1 MCADRAGHR
10 GIADMSADDSKMG
23 DTGQDDSRG
32 IDMRA
37 AASRRTLLIGAVA
50 TSAVVSIRPALA
62 QTAGSVLNCTI
73 PVPERGKGMFI
84 DASGKLVSPDT
95 PGAFPPSPRD
105 FTGEEVRQALQ
116 GRNLPGASREQSQ
129 AYLNY
134 IRKLQNG
141 QSGFTCYA
149 SLQMPRR

>member
-1 MCADRAGHR
+1 MMDADKGQTDEQISGGAEGARAPV
-10 GIADMSADDSKMG
+10 D
-23 DTGQDDSRG
+23 
-32 IDMRA
+32 A
-37 AASRRTLLIGAVA
+37 ARRTLLIGAVA

-62 QTAGSVLNCTI
+62 QTAGSVLNCQI
-73 PVPERGKGMFI
+73 PVPERGKGMYI
-84 DASGKLVSPDT
+84 DPTGKLVAPDT

-105 FTGEEVRQALQ
+105 FTGEEVRKALQ
-116 GRNLPGASREQSQ
+116 GSNLPGTTREQSQ

>member
-1 MCADRAGHR
+1 MMDANEDSHG
-10 GIADMSADDSKMG
+10 GNKSACSDGG
-23 DTGQDDSRG
+23 DALGKT
-32 IDMRA
+32 
-37 AASRRTLLIGAVA
+37 SRRTLLIGAVA

-62 QTAGSVLNCTI
+62 QAAGSVLNCMI
-73 PVPERGKGMFI
+73 PVPEHGNGKFI
-84 DASGKLVSPDT
+84 DAAGKLVSPDT

-105 FTGEEVRQALQ
+105 FTGEEVHLALQ
-116 GRNLPGASREQSQ
+116 GRNLPGTSREQSR

>member
-1 MCADRAGHR
+1 
-10 GIADMSADDSKMG
+10 MSADNSNTG
-23 DTGQDDSRG
+23 DAENSGDAGNSTNAEPANASDPRLDRT
-32 IDMRA
+32 
-37 AASRRTLLIGAVA
+37 ASRRTLLIGAVA

-62 QTAGSVLNCTI
+62 QTAGSVLNCKI
-73 PVPERGKGMFI
+73 PVPERGKGMFV
-84 DASGKLVSPDT
+84 DPAGTLVAPDT

-105 FTGEEVRQALQ
+105 FTGEEVRRALQ
-116 GRNLPGASREQSQ
+116 GANLPGASREQSQ

>member
-1 MCADRAGHR
+1 MMDADKGQTDEQISGGVAGARAPV
-10 GIADMSADDSKMG
+10 D
-23 DTGQDDSRG
+23 
-32 IDMRA
+32 A
-37 AASRRTLLIGAVA
+37 ARRTLLIGAVA

-62 QTAGSVLNCTI
+62 QTAGSVLNCQI
-73 PVPERGKGMFI
+73 PVPERGKGMYI
-84 DASGKLVSPDT
+84 DPTGKLVAPDT

-105 FTGEEVRQALQ
+105 FTGEEVRKALQ
-116 GRNLPGASREQSQ
+116 GTNLPGTTREQSQ

>member
-1 MCADRAGHR
+1 MN
-10 GIADMSADDSKMG
+10 ADDGNKADTGHG
-23 DTGQDDSRG
+23 DTSHARLAGT
-32 IDMRA
+32 
-37 AASRRTLLIGAVA
+37 ASRRTLLIGAVA

-84 DASGKLVSPDT
+84 DSSGTLVAPDT

-105 FTGEEVRQALQ
+105 FSGEEVRRALQ
-116 GRNLPGASREQSQ
+116 GRNLPGTSREQSR

>member
-1 MCADRAGHR
+1 
-10 GIADMSADDSKMG
+10 MSAEDSNADESNTGDRSSG
-23 DTGQDDSRG
+23 DTGQSDVRNPLAHG
-32 IDMRA
+32 T
-37 AASRRTLLIGAVA
+37 ASRRALLIGAVA

-84 DASGKLVSPDT
+84 DGAGKLVSPDT

-116 GRNLPGASREQSQ
+116 GRTLPGTSREQSQ

>member
-1 MCADRAGHR
+1 MH
-10 GIADMSADDSKMG
+10 ADDSNMDG
-23 DTGQDDSRG
+23 STPSDSG
-32 IDMRA
+32 VGPAPVDA
-37 AASRRTLLIGAVA
+37 ARRTLLIGAVA

-62 QTAGSVLNCTI
+62 QTAGSVLNCQI
-73 PVPERGKGMFI
+73 PVPERGKGMYI
-84 DASGKLVSPDT
+84 DPTGKLVTPDT

-105 FTGEEVRQALQ
+105 FAGEEVRKALQ
-116 GRNLPGASREQSQ
+116 GSNLPGTTREQSQ

>member
-1 MCADRAGHR
+1 MDADKGQTDEQISGEAERA
-10 GIADMSADDSKMG
+10 
-23 DTGQDDSRG
+23 
-32 IDMRA
+32 RA
-37 AASRRTLLIGAVA
+37 PVDAARRTLLIGAVA

-62 QTAGSVLNCTI
+62 QTAGSVLNCQI
-73 PVPERGKGMFI
+73 PVPDRSKGLYI
-84 DASGKLVSPDT
+84 DPTGKLVAPDT

-105 FTGEEVRQALQ
+105 FTGEEVRKALQ
-116 GRNLPGASREQSQ
+116 GSNLPGTTREQSQ

>member
-1 MCADRAGHR
+1 
-10 GIADMSADDSKMG
+10 MSADDSKMG
-23 DTGQDDSRG
+23 DTSQDDSRG
-32 IDMRA
+32 LDMRA

>member
-1 MCADRAGHR
+1 MKMH
-10 GIADMSADDSKMG
+10 ADDSNMDG
-23 DTGQDDSRG
+23 STPSDSG
-32 IDMRA
+32 IGPAPVDA
-37 AASRRTLLIGAVA
+37 ARRTLLIGAVA

-62 QTAGSVLNCTI
+62 QTAGSVLNCQI
-73 PVPERGKGMFI
+73 PVPERGKGMYI
-84 DASGKLVSPDT
+84 DPTGKLVTPDT

-105 FTGEEVRQALQ
+105 FTGEEVRKALQ
-116 GRNLPGASREQSQ
+116 GSNLPGTTREQSQ

>member
-1 MCADRAGHR
+1 
-10 GIADMSADDSKMG
+10 MSADDGNRG
-23 DTGQDDSRG
+23 DTGKNDSRDPLARG
-32 IDMRA
+32 T
-37 AASRRTLLIGAVA
+37 ASRRTLLIGAVA

-116 GRNLPGASREQSQ
+116 GRSLPGTSREQSR

>member
-1 MCADRAGHR
+1 
-10 GIADMSADDSKMG
+10 MG

>member
-1 MCADRAGHR
+1 
-10 GIADMSADDSKMG
+10 MSADDDNKG
-23 DTGQDDSRG
+23 DAADKGTGGRDAAGELLARG
-32 IDMRA
+32 T
-37 AASRRTLLIGAVA
+37 ASRRTLLIGAVA

-84 DASGKLVSPDT
+84 DSAGKLVSPDT

-116 GRNLPGASREQSQ
+116 GRNLPGTSREQSQ

>member
-1 MCADRAGHR
+1 
-10 GIADMSADDSKMG
+10 MSADDSKMG

-50 TSAVVSIRPALA
+50 TSAVVSIRPAMA

>member
-1 MCADRAGHR
+1 
-10 GIADMSADDSKMG
+10 MSADDSNADEGITG
-23 DTGQDDSRG
+23 DRISGDPREGDSRDPLSRG
-32 IDMRA
+32 T
-37 AASRRTLLIGAVA
+37 ASRRTLLIGAVA

-84 DASGKLVSPDT
+84 DGAGKLVSPDT

-116 GRNLPGASREQSQ
+116 GRNLPGTSREQSR